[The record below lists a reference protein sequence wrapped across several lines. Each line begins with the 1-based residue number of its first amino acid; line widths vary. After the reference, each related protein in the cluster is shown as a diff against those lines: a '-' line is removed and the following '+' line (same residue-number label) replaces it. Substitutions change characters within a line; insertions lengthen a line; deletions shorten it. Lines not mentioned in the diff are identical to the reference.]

1 METPT
6 QDLVEIPEGKI
17 YKERAIYL
25 GTFLGGPLV
34 GGYMIAANFKTFGES
49 DRVRNTW
56 IVTILA
62 MLVIFGVVLFI
73 PAFAKIPPYIIPVI
87 DASIAAGITQH
98 FQNARIK
105 AFIAAEGQIYSGW
118 RVVAIT
124 LIGAAVS
131 FAVVFG
137 ILYIQQLGTAE
148 AVLY

>member
-6 QDLVEIPEGKI
+6 QDLVELPEGKI
-17 YKERAIYL
+17 YKDRAIYV

-34 GGYMIAANFKTFGES
+34 GGYLIAANFKTLGES

-56 IVTILA
+56 IITILA
-62 MLVIFGVVLFI
+62 TLVIFGVVLFI
-73 PAFAKIPPYIIPVI
+73 PAVAKIPPYLIPII
-87 DASIAAGITQH
+87 DASIASAITRH

-105 AFIAAEGQIYSGW
+105 AFIAAEGQAYSWW
-118 RVVAIT
+118 RVIAIT